1 MVFSSLVFIYMFL
14 PCVLA
19 VYFLCPSKMR
29 NAVLLIA
36 SLIFYGWGE
45 PVYILIMLFS
55 TVFDYMN
62 GLWIEKYKAQK
73 KEKAARAV
81 LILSVVGNLA
91 ILFFFKYINFVL
103 DNVNALFGAQIPLL
117 KLVLPIGISFYTFQT
132 MSYSIDVYL
141 GVVKAQKN
149 IVDFGCYV
157 TMFPQLVAG
166 PIVRYQDIA
175 KQMRNRKISIDGF
188 AEGVRRF
195 VSGLF
200 KKVVLANNMGLLWEQ
215 IASVPSENLAAAT
228 AWLGAGAF
236 MLQIY
241 LDFSGYS
248 DMAIGLGKMF
258 GFDFPENFKHPYRAK
273 SITEFWR
280 RWHISLGTW
289 FREYVYI
296 PLGGNRKGRGRMV
309 FNLLVVWCLT
319 GFWHGA
325 SWNFLLWGF
334 YFAVLL
340 IAEKLF
346 LLKYLARIPKWL
358 QHMYTLVLVLVSWV
372 IFAMEN
378 IGEGMNYLGV
388 MFGINASVP
397 ADGQTWY
404 YLTSYFGFIALAVLV
419 SIGIGEGKKG
429 LTFDLNEELPE
440 PDRCE
445 EWIRLASGEETV
457 VPGRIK
463 TVKFLR
469 TAALMV
475 LFAVSIIFLVGDG
488 YNPFLYF
495 RF

>member
-1 MVFSSLVFIYMFL
+1 
-14 PCVLA
+14 
-19 VYFLCPSKMR
+19 
-29 NAVLLIA
+29 
-36 SLIFYGWGE
+36 
-45 PVYILIMLFS
+45 
-55 TVFDYMN
+55 
-62 GLWIEKYKAQK
+62 
-73 KEKAARAV
+73 
-81 LILSVVGNLA
+81 
-91 ILFFFKYINFVL
+91 
-103 DNVNALFGAQIPLL
+103 
-117 KLVLPIGISFYTFQT
+117 
-132 MSYSIDVYL
+132 
-141 GVVKAQKN
+141 
-149 IVDFGCYV
+149 
-157 TMFPQLVAG
+157 
-166 PIVRYQDIA
+166 
-175 KQMRNRKISIDGF
+175 
-188 AEGVRRF
+188 
-195 VSGLF
+195 
-200 KKVVLANNMGLLWEQ
+200 
-215 IASVPSENLAAAT
+215 
-228 AWLGAGAF
+228 
-236 MLQIY
+236 
-241 LDFSGYS
+241 
-248 DMAIGLGKMF
+248 
-258 GFDFPENFKHPYRAK
+258 
-273 SITEFWR
+273 
-280 RWHISLGTW
+280 
-289 FREYVYI
+289 
-296 PLGGNRKGRGRMV
+296 MV